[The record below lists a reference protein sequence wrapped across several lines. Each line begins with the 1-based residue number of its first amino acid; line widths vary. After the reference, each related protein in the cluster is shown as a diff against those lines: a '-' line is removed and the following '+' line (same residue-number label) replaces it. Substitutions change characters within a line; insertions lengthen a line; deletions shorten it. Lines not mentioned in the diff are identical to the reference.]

1 MTSAEKLG
9 SKQRLALAICDFLS
23 TSTKD
28 GTLAADDAESV
39 DVAINCISE
48 CFKVDGAAAGGARS
62 SASASLLTI
71 FEAASARSSEAA
83 AAAAADGGGK
93 TMAEALKNKGNA
105 AMAQRD
111 YASAVGLYSQALEL
125 VPRNAIFLSNRAAA
139 HSAAGDHEAARVDA
153 EAAVAAD
160 PGYTKGWSRLG
171 LARYALGDPRGAMEA
186 YQSGMTHEGNG
197 GSDVMRKGYE
207 KAKRTVEDLDAAAG
221 ARSAST
227 PSTAAPG
234 AGGLPDLS
242 SLASM
247 FSGGAGGAGAGA
259 QGGMP
264 DLSSIMSNPMFAG
277 MAQNLMS
284 NPDLMGRLMN
294 NPRLRDMAS
303 QFSSGG
309 GMPDLNSLM
318 SDPNIAEMARSMM
331 GGASPG
337 ADNPSNPG
345 RGSGPPNDS

>member
-1 MTSAEKLG
+1 MTSTENLS
-9 SKQRLALAICDFLS
+9 SKQRLALAICDFLT
-23 TSTKD
+23 TSSKD
-28 GTLAADDAESV
+28 GTLAPDDAESV

-48 CFKVDGAAAGGARS
+48 CFKITTTS
-62 SASASLLTI
+62 TPSTPSLLSI
-71 FEAASARSSEAA
+71 FEASGPAPSS
-83 AAAAADGGGK
+83 K
-93 TMAEALKNKGNA
+93 HAEALKNKGNA

-111 YASAVGLYSQALEL
+111 YPAAIAFYSQALDMF
-125 VPRNAIFLSNRAAA
+125 PRNAIFLSNRAAA
-139 HSAAGDHEAARVDA
+139 HSAAGDHEAARGDA
-153 EAAVAAD
+153 EAAVRAD
-160 PGYTKGWSRLG
+160 EGYTKGWSRLG

-186 YQSGMTHEGNG
+186 YQQGMMHEGNG

-207 KAKRTVEDLDAAAG
+207 KAKRTVEELDAAPAT
-221 ARSAST
+221 RSASAT
-227 PSTAAPG
+227 SPSSGGAAG
-234 AGGLPDLS
+234 AAGMPDLS

-247 FSGGAGGAGAGA
+247 LGGGAGGGAGAGA
-259 QGGMP
+259 GGQGGMP
-264 DLSSIMSNPMFAG
+264 DLSSIMNNPMFAG

-337 ADNPSNPG
+337 ADNSSNPG
-345 RGSGPPNDS
+345 RGSGPANES